1 MDPYYGICP
10 TCGAYMG
17 RGDGNQCRACRTER
31 FAGEGTPSGDPAP
44 SLPRVTHHKRLDPT
58 QSAWVVT
65 TQAGRSR
72 SFAADEEDGAKAWAA
87 SFGQGYVITLPAVEV
102 AP

>member
-17 RGDGNQCRACRTER
+17 RGDGNQCRPCRAER
-31 FAGEGTPSGDPAP
+31 FAGEGTPSGAPVP

-65 TQAGRSR
+65 HEGDAR
-72 SFAADEEDGAKAWAA
+72 SFAEPDEATSWAGG
-87 SFGQGYVITLPAVEV
+87 FGLGYVITLPAVEV

>member
-1 MDPYYGICP
+1 MEPYHGICP

-17 RGDGNQCRACRTER
+17 RGDGNRCGDCRAER
-31 FAGEGTPSGDPAP
+31 FAGEGAP
-44 SLPRVTHHKRLDPT
+44 SAAPAAPSPPRITHHKRLDPT

-65 TQAGRSR
+65 HEGDAR
-72 SFAADEEDGAKAWAA
+72 SFAEQDDAMSWAGG
-87 SFGQGYVITLPAVEV
+87 FGLGCVVTLPAVEW